1 MSKSKQTKAEK
12 AAEAVDAHDITTQLA
27 AQEPDNIVPFPENE
41 ESGEQDTEP
50 APEGEALSIENAP
63 EGEVI
68 DQPET
73 VAPLENG
80 EVRKWNWP
88 EARETAAI
96 RLSYTDHELAE
107 ESKTMSNIVKERESL
122 KIQAKNVAA
131 NFKAKID
138 TLDEELAGIADRIT
152 EGGPQRN
159 VLCDWVY
166 ETSGL
171 NEDGTP
177 IYHPEKKTLIH
188 WPSRTVVKIVSIT
201 QEDMQASLDLPVAE
215 AAPEGESYVEPS
227 QDVPDP
233 EGHADPKECPSC
245 GQIYDPEHVTVE
257 ECNRCQVP
265 GATSCCMPDG
275 AGSLCT
281 GCRAGEE
288 LPPVDQ
294 ETAELEEED

>member
-1 MSKSKQTKAEK
+1 MSKPKQQTKAEK
-12 AAEAVDAHDITTQLA
+12 AAAAVDAHAIETQLA
-27 AQEPDNIVPFPENE
+27 AQEPENIVPFPEVQE
-41 ESGEQDTEP
+41 PGEQEP
-50 APEGEALSIENAP
+50 EPEAPAIENAP

-68 DQPET
+68 VQPE
-73 VAPLENG
+73 APLENA

-88 EARETAAI
+88 EAREHAAI
-96 RLSYTDHELAE
+96 RLGYTDHEKAGEAE
-107 ESKTMSNIVKERESL
+107 AMSNIVKEREAL
-122 KIQAKNVAA
+122 KTKAKNVAA
-131 NFKAKID
+131 DFKAKID

-166 ETSGL
+166 EAAGL
-171 NEDGTP
+171 DENGAI

-188 WPSRTVVKIVSIT
+188 WPSVTVVKITSIT
-201 QEDMQASLDLPVAE
+201 PEDMQASLDLPVAE

-227 QDVPDP
+227 QDVPDS

-245 GQIYDPEHVTVE
+245 GQIYDPEQVTVE

-265 GATSCCMPDG
+265 GATACCMPDG

-288 LPPVDQ
+288 LPPVGQ
-294 ETAELEEED
+294 EPAELEEED

>member
-1 MSKSKQTKAEK
+1 MSKPKKTKAEK

-27 AQEPDNIVPFPENE
+27 A
-41 ESGEQDTEP
+41 EP
-50 APEGEALSIENAP
+50 APEGEALAIENAP

-68 DQPET
+68 QPET

-107 ESKTMSNIVKERESL
+107 EAETMSEIIKRRES
-122 KIQAKNVAA
+122 KKREAKNIADS
-131 NFKAKID
+131 FKAAIQE
-138 TLDEELAGIADRIT
+138 LDEELAGIADRIT

-188 WPSRTVVKIVSIT
+188 WASRTVVKIVSIT
-201 QEDMQASLDLPVAE
+201 QEDMQASLDLPVADV
-215 AAPEGESYVEPS
+215 AMIDTDGDPYLEPS
-227 QDVPDP
+227 QDVPDS

-245 GQIYDPEHVTVE
+245 GQIFDPEQVTIE

-265 GATSCCMPDG
+265 GATACCMPDG

-281 GCRAGEE
+281 GCRAGEAE
-288 LPPVDQ
+288 PTADQ
-294 ETAELEEED
+294 EPAELEEED